1 MALEADVA
9 FEDHNWLH
17 LRATKKVAQ
26 AFAAH
31 NLFLGDHV
39 DMPVNPDFII
49 RIPKTAR
56 FENFTSNH
64 GQIYSAGAFSYSE
77 NGVTEAVVGRYCS
90 IAHNFW
96 AMGERHPMERVT
108 QSSFTYC
115 HFPHWHKP
123 QFLRAHQELLGDAYR
138 PDMPPIG
145 TGPLPVLEHDVW
157 IGQQVIV
164 QRGVTVRTGAVVGAG
179 SVVTRDV
186 PPYTIVAGNPARP
199 IRTRFAPELCQR
211 LLATEWW
218 NHHPRILYEFGY
230 ADVEK
235 FCQRLED
242 ARAAGPLP
250 PMPVRALDWRNLL
263 QALSES

>member
-115 HFPHWHKP
+115 HFPALAQAAVP
-123 QFLRAHQELLGDAYR
+123 ARAS
-138 PDMPPIG
+138 
-145 TGPLPVLEHDVW
+145 
-157 IGQQVIV
+157 
-164 QRGVTVRTGAVVGAG
+164 GVAGRRLSPRYAADRNGAAAGVGA
-179 SVVTRDV
+179 
-186 PPYTIVAGNPARP
+186 
-199 IRTRFAPELCQR
+199 
-211 LLATEWW
+211 
-218 NHHPRILYEFGY
+218 
-230 ADVEK
+230 
-235 FCQRLED
+235 
-242 ARAAGPLP
+242 
-250 PMPVRALDWRNLL
+250 
-263 QALSES
+263 